1 MQSLREEHLV
11 QQEETDWLM
20 NTSGSL
26 GWALLWFVYDL
37 FAQ

>member
-20 NTSGSL
+20 NTSDSL
-26 GWALLWFVYDL
+26 GWAFLCFGYDL